1 MSLDIEQTLRQA
13 RAFADT
19 GNHDDARGLLLEALT
34 DDPDNQAALLMLGGE
49 YFTSAKYSEA
59 EMVFERLILQSPGK
73 GQFSIALFNT
83 LWKMDRHE
91 EALEE
96 IKRFMAIADEDEESD
111 IIKQYAEIT
120 LQISGDIED

>member
-1 MSLDIEQTLRQA
+1 MTLDIEQTLRQA

-19 GNHDDARGLLLEALT
+19 GNHNDARGLLLEVLT
-34 DDPDNQAALLMLGGE
+34 EDSDNQAALLMLGGE
-49 YFTSAKYSEA
+49 YFSAARYTEA
-59 EMVFERLILQSPGK
+59 EMVFERLILQSPEK

-83 LWKMDRHE
+83 LWKMERHE

-96 IKRFMAIADEDEESD
+96 IKRFLAIADQDEEAI

-120 LQISGDIED
+120 KNISGDT

>member
-1 MSLDIEQTLRQA
+1 MSQDIEQTLRQA

-19 GNHDDARGLLLEALT
+19 GNSDDARSLLLEVLT
-34 DDPDNQAALLMLGGE
+34 EDADNQAALLMLGGE
-49 YFTSAKYSEA
+49 YFKSAKYSEA
-59 EMVFERLILQSPGK
+59 EMVFERLILQLPGK

-96 IKRFMAIADEDEESD
+96 IKRFMAIADQDEEAE

-120 LQISGDIED
+120 LQISGDVEE

>member
-19 GNHDDARGLLLEALT
+19 GHHDDARGLLLEILT
-34 DDPDNQAALLMLGGE
+34 EDADNQAALLMLGGE
-49 YFTSAKYSEA
+49 YFSTAKYPEA
-59 EMVFERLILQSPGK
+59 EMVFERLILTSPEK

-96 IKRFMAIADEDEESD
+96 IKRFMAIADQDNEAET
-111 IIKQYAEIT
+111 IKQYAEIT
-120 LQISGDIED
+120 LQLSGDKEE

>member
-34 DDPDNQAALLMLGGE
+34 EDPDNQAALLMLGGE
-49 YFTSAKYSEA
+49 YFTSTKYSEA

-96 IKRFMAIADEDEESD
+96 IKRFMANANQDDEVETL
-111 IIKQYAEIT
+111 KQYAEIT
-120 LQISGDIED
+120 EKFLSED